1 MALFCVLSK
10 HYSYNS
16 AISSQQAIC
25 YLTIVA
31 LVSICSGDLLV
42 DSQSYWCQL
51 QQYEESLLFTY
62 KSIFKGYNNNNSESI
77 ICNISNQMNH
87 HIKIISNKKR
97 IKYFI
102 HFYFYCVFFLQT
114 SLTVTEYGVF
124 WKIGLLSFWSTNCT
138 TNE

>member
-1 MALFCVLSK
+1 MK
-10 HYSYNS
+10 
-16 AISSQQAIC
+16 
-25 YLTIVA
+25 
-31 LVSICSGDLLV
+31 
-42 DSQSYWCQL
+42 
-51 QQYEESLLFTY
+51 
-62 KSIFKGYNNNNSESI
+62 
-77 ICNISNQMNH
+77 H

-102 HFYFYCVFFLQT
+102 HFYFDCVFFLQT